1 MKGRDTVKRIFIL
14 CLAFTTVFSSISF
27 GAMFG
32 DVEGHWAKQDIE
44 ALSMEGVINGMQDGL
59 FAPDD
64 FVTREQFLKML
75 LLVTADD
82 ANVRVNFEHPPKLN
96 RIIERSP
103 FEDVSSERWSYYYI
117 KAAYGT
123 MLFSE
128 EYGTAFEPV
137 KDITREEA
145 AVWMSRALA
154 LGEEDASFVDADKI
168 GHPGLVGA
176 AAKYG
181 LILGFD
187 DGTFRPADKLTRAQA
202 AVMLR
207 RAGREKARRV
217 FLEMTQ
223 LAREL
228 TVDLN
233 GDGADDSVE
242 IYTSDDRYVLCV
254 NDLQVIGGLCNTA
267 NSRYFRVDVN
277 ADDAY
282 QEIAV
287 IEEDYNAGAL
297 AIYRYTGGE
306 LYMMGY
312 IETVGDIRLRT
323 KNEPIGDDWGAV
335 SINADG
341 TITANIG
348 EQFVHTMLLRKQFSV
363 SEKGRLMTVGND
375 FYTIGTHSNFTV
387 SHPLTSPLSD
397 EAHPPLTLEAG
408 YAGKIVKTDLHNWL
422 YIETGS
428 GDAGWIYVSDD
439 GLVGGEPL
447 SYYLDGLWYAG

>member
-1 MKGRDTVKRIFIL
+1 MKKFLIV
-14 CLAFTTVFSSISF
+14 CLSFTMAFASVSF
-27 GAMFG
+27 GAVFS
-32 DVEGHWAKQDIE
+32 DTDGHWAQQDIE

-96 RIIERSP
+96 QIIERSP
-103 FEDVSSERWSYYYI
+103 FEDVSTDRWSYYYI

-123 MLFSE
+123 LLFTE
-128 EYGTAFEPV
+128 EYGTEFEPV

-145 AVWMSRALA
+145 AVWMSRALE
-154 LGEEDASFVDADKI
+154 LGEAEAAFADADKI
-168 GHPGLVGA
+168 GKQGLVGA
-176 AAKYG
+176 AAQSG

-187 DGTFRPADKLTRAQA
+187 DGTFRPGEKLTRAQA

-207 RAGREKARRV
+207 RAGREKARQV
-217 FLEMTQ
+217 LLQMTQ

-228 TVDLN
+228 TMDLN
-233 GDGADDSVE
+233 GDGADDSIK
-242 IYTSDDRYVLCV
+242 IYTSDHRYVVCV
-254 NDLQVIGGLCNTA
+254 NDLAVLGGACSTE
-267 NSRYFRVDVN
+267 NSRYFRIDVDAN
-277 ADDAY
+277 DAY
-282 QEIAV
+282 QELAV
-287 IEEDYNAGAL
+287 TEDDYNAGAL
-297 AIYRYTGGE
+297 AVYRYTGEE

-312 IETVGDIRLRT
+312 IETVGAISLRT
-323 KNEPIGDDWGAV
+323 REEPIGDDWGAV

-348 EQFVHTMLLRKQFSV
+348 EQFVHTMLLRQQFSV
-363 SEKGRLMTVGND
+363 TEKGRLEASGSE
-375 FYTIGTHSNFTV
+375 FYTIGTYSNFTV
-387 SHPLTSPLSD
+387 IAPLTSPLSD
-397 EAHPPLTLEAG
+397 EAHPGITLEPG
-408 YAGKIVKTDLHNWL
+408 YAGKIVKTDLNNWL